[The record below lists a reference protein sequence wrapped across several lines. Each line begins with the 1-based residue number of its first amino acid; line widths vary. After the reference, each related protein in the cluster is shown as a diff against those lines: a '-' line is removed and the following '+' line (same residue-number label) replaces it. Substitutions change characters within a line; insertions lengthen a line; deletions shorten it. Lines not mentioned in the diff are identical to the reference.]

1 MQIIKIVH
9 HSELTKAAM
18 WRYFENVVAPEVQAR
33 QPSRPQLTRPK
44 LEVLLDQLV
53 EKKPPLSKV
62 GHIIIHDN
70 IIAIL

>member
-1 MQIIKIVH
+1 MQIIKTVH